1 MEIQKTFAL
10 KLNNLVMGKNQ

>member
-10 KLNNLVMGKNQ
+10 KLNNLVMGKIQ